1 MPKLI
6 IIVAAVAAVQAV
18 LFPLPPGPYGVGL
31 RIQDYTDNKRLDPY
45 APKGQSHYRR
55 VVISAFLPVEKE
67 KCQTEA
73 VPYMPPLTAA
83 QGDGQLVGTGF
94 ANDSL
99 SSAKMQVCKLSLV
112 EFPDGSVIKNT
123 TFELNPTVFAQ
134 AANVRA
140 DDASFILDMLHNPY
154 TLAKLTAGLYGQVD
168 PERILMYG
176 HSLGGVTAS
185 KAMFQ
190 DKRIKAGMNVDGWMY
205 EPTVVSTGLDRPFLL
220 LGTPKQYDELD
231 SNWPEFY
238 EEWKPKMYEMFGS
251 IDALPLQTIT
261 NEVLS
266 GLADVAFNRND
277 TKLRNM
283 EKFPEVSIEHQDF
296 PKGR

>member
-1 MPKLI
+1 
-6 IIVAAVAAVQAV
+6 
-18 LFPLPPGPYGVGL
+18 
-31 RIQDYTDNKRLDPY
+31 
-45 APKGQSHYRR
+45 
-55 VVISAFLPVEKE
+55 
-67 KCQTEA
+67 
-73 VPYMPPLTAA
+73 
-83 QGDGQLVGTGF
+83 
-94 ANDSL
+94 
-99 SSAKMQVCKLSLV
+99 MQ
-112 EFPDGSVIKNT
+112 
-123 TFELNPTVFAQ
+123 
-134 AANVRA
+134 VRA
-140 DDASFILDMLHNPY
+140 DDASFILDMLHNPS

-168 PERILMYG
+168 LERVLMYG

-220 LGTPKQYDELD
+220 LGTPKQYDELE

-238 EEWKPKMYEMFGS
+238 GNVRSSKMVLGVSNTTHLSYSDGPLQLTVFTIPEELKPRMYELFGS
-251 IDALPLQTIT
+251 IDALQLQTIT
-261 NEVLS
+261 NEILS

-283 EKFPEVSIEHQDF
+283 ERFPEVSIEHQDF